1 MKTLKQL
8 RNIQEAGAGD
18 YVVDDDDDEEALDY
32 QPRSDGEIEFV
43 DLHSVEVSNHPIAP
57 EDQHVGKTSH
67 NKHKGAEKSGESV
80 VKQGTS
86 GDVKFAKFREKITKT
101 PLRKGDKS
109 QGDMKSVSVKE
120 EVDLDEAAKEY
131 EVKIKVGSKTNSY
144 TILAKDELSAAQSVI
159 HSIIARSKTGGS
171 PGLDVIRKQYPDMG
185 SLKKKGVSVS
195 IKEEVDLDEGKSG
208 TGYDL
213 YHKDFSSA
221 MKHAYDF
228 AKRKY
233 GITIS
238 NDEIDDKVATGPRK
252 PSEGKTNSYRL
263 KGDKGA
269 IQVQV
274 YNKGGSKPFE
284 LNMYKE
290 DVELDEAKKVTKKQ
304 LRDLEDRNEHGL
316 VALKLAQSF
325 GTPAEVKK
333 IQDINKRHNMKG
345 HIEYK
350 DQKERDAIA
359 SKYFKMAE
367 EVEFIEEAVKAGT
380 IKLENGKSIKVT
392 KEDAAAF
399 NAVLKELNPDNRKR
413 MESEM
418 MKDEKAYK
426 NMLTFAKRTM

>member
-8 RNIQEAGAGD
+8 RKIQEADADD

-67 NKHKGAEKSGESV
+67 NKHKGAEHPGEPV

-109 QGDMKSVSVKE
+109 QGDIKAGSVKE
-120 EVDLDEAAKEY
+120 EVEFIEEAEQVVTLPKGVGFYDTTKYPIGGKFDRVTDSNGLKVTVKRRFKLYKGTDTEGMTSDGKKVAFQMRLAKE
-131 EVKIKVGSKTNSY
+131 E
-144 TILAKDELSAAQSVI
+144 
-159 HSIIARSKTGGS
+159 
-171 PGLDVIRKQYPDMG
+171 
-185 SLKKKGVSVS
+185 
-195 IKEEVDLDEGKSG
+195 
-208 TGYDL
+208 
-213 YHKDFSSA
+213 
-221 MKHAYDF
+221 
-228 AKRKY
+228 
-233 GITIS
+233 
-238 NDEIDDKVATGPRK
+238 
-252 PSEGKTNSYRL
+252 
-263 KGDKGA
+263 
-269 IQVQV
+269 
-274 YNKGGSKPFE
+274 
-284 LNMYKE
+284 
-290 DVELDEAKKVTKKQ
+290 VELDEAKKVTKKQ

-359 SKYFKMAE
+359 SKYWKMAEEVELGEGKSGTGYDLYHKDFSSAMKHAYDFAKRKYGITISDDEIDDKVATGPRKPSEGKTNSYRLKGDKGAIQVQVYNKGGSKPFELNMYKE

-392 KEDAAAF
+392 KEDADAF
-399 NAVLKELNPDNRKR
+399 NAVLKELNPENRKR

-418 MKDEKAYK
+418 MKDEKSYK
-426 NMLTFAKRTM
+426 NMLTFAKRTV

>member
-43 DLHSVEVSNHPIAP
+43 DLHSVEVRNHPAAP
-57 EDQHVGKTSH
+57 EDQHVAKTSH
-67 NKHKGAEKSGESV
+67 NKHKGVEHPGEPV
-80 VKQGTS
+80 VKQGTT
-86 GDVKFAKFREKITKT
+86 GNVKFAKFRDKITKT

-109 QGDMKSVSVKE
+109 QGDFKAVSVKE
-120 EVDLDEAAKEY
+120 EVELDEAAKEY

-195 IKEEVDLDEGKSG
+195 IKEEVELGEGKSG

-290 DVELDEAKKVTKKQ
+290 EVELNEMKQKFALVDKDNIVISTGSDERDLKLNRPSLQRKFGELKLVQIKKKQDIGYPLKEEVELD
-304 LRDLEDRNEHGL
+304 
-316 VALKLAQSF
+316 
-325 GTPAEVKK
+325 
-333 IQDINKRHNMKG
+333 
-345 HIEYK
+345 
-350 DQKERDAIA
+350 
-359 SKYFKMAE
+359 
-367 EVEFIEEAVKAGT
+367 EAVKAGT

-418 MKDEKAYK
+418 MKDEKSYK
-426 NMLTFAKRTM
+426 NMLTFAKRTV

>member
-8 RNIQEAGAGD
+8 RNIQEADAED
-18 YVVDDDDDEEALDY
+18 YVVDDDDDKEALDY

-43 DLHSVEVSNHPIAP
+43 DLHSVEVRNHPAAP
-57 EDQHVGKTSH
+57 EDQHVAKTSH
-67 NKHKGAEKSGESV
+67 NKHKGVEHPGEPV
-80 VKQGTS
+80 VKQGTT
-86 GDVKFAKFREKITKT
+86 GNVKFAKFRDKITKT

-109 QGDMKSVSVKE
+109 QGDFKAVSVKE
-120 EVDLDEAAKEY
+120 EVELDEAAKEY

-195 IKEEVDLDEGKSG
+195 IKEEVELGEGKSG

-290 DVELDEAKKVTKKQ
+290 EVELNEMKQKFALVDKDNIVISTGSDERDLKLNRPSLQRKFGELKLVQIKKKQDIGYPLKEEVELD
-304 LRDLEDRNEHGL
+304 
-316 VALKLAQSF
+316 
-325 GTPAEVKK
+325 
-333 IQDINKRHNMKG
+333 
-345 HIEYK
+345 
-350 DQKERDAIA
+350 
-359 SKYFKMAE
+359 
-367 EVEFIEEAVKAGT
+367 EAVKAGT

-418 MKDEKAYK
+418 MKDEKSYK
-426 NMLTFAKRTM
+426 NMLTFAKRTV